1 MKKQLTLAYAAGP
14 GDVVTTFRQWQKGF
28 DDPHQVAITYSG
40 QFFDLCK
47 KINAKGV
54 ILSSNPRRDMVQTDC
69 FHVEN
74 VPVVPAGSGLHFH
87 KARMWSSLHFLQKA
101 RQYGGQVFI
110 ISDATGHWFPFS
122 LARRKGEIFI
132 PSLHCV
138 LWSRFSGVSASR
150 RILNLLERP
159 FFKSAGAGILAVS
172 REIGKQVATIT
183 GDPTIGVKLFHPTYR
198 SNTFDAVSSPPD
210 VKNGFRLFF
219 AGRLETEKGVY
230 ELLQVAKK
238 LKDLGR
244 KDISFDI
251 LGIGSQEQ
259 NLRRE
264 SGTAG
269 LQSLFRMHGYCNRP
283 RLLEILAA
291 SHAIVV
297 PTATSFNEGFNK
309 VVAEGVLSGR
319 PVITSSACPALY
331 SVREAVLE
339 VLPDNA
345 DSYLKAIIQ
354 LTDDSL
360 LYEQKRQSCAD
371 LAPKFYNS
379 INSWGAGLE
388 EIVGRVD
395 LLPGRNQV
403 ANIHSGFRST
413 EMG

>member
-1 MKKQLTLAYAAGP
+1 MEKKLILAYAAGP
-14 GDVVTTFRQWQKGF
+14 GDVVTTFRQWQKGLN
-28 DDPHQVAITYSG
+28 DPHQVAITYSG

-47 KINAKGV
+47 KLDTKGV
-54 ILSSNPRRDMVQTDC
+54 ILSSNPRRDMVQTDR

-74 VPVVPAGSGLHFH
+74 VPVSPAGSGLHFH
-87 KARMWSSLHFLQKA
+87 KTRMWSSLRFLQKA

-159 FFKSAGAGILAVS
+159 FFRSAGTGILAVS
-172 REIGKQVATIT
+172 REIGKQVVTIA
-183 GDPTIGVKLFHPTYR
+183 GDPKIGVKLFHPTYR

-244 KDISFDI
+244 RDISFDI
-251 LGIGSQEQ
+251 LGNGSQEQ
-259 NLRRE
+259 NLHRE
-264 SGTAG
+264 TGKAG
-269 LQSLFRMHGYCNRP
+269 LQHLFRMHGYCNRP
-283 RLLEILAA
+283 KLLELLAT

-297 PTATSFNEGFNK
+297 PTTTNFNEGFNK

-331 SVREAVLE
+331 SVREAVIE
-339 VLPDNA
+339 VPPDSA
-345 DSYLKAIIQ
+345 ESYLKAIIR

-360 LYEQKRQSCAD
+360 LYDQKRRSCTE
-371 LAPKFYNS
+371 LAPRFYDSN
-379 INSWGAGLE
+379 NSWGAGLE
-388 EIVGRVD
+388 EIVGRV
-395 LLPGRNQV
+395 NQLFV
-403 ANIHSGFRST
+403 KNQTGKILSGSCST
-413 EMG
+413 EMV